1 MTPRPASTL
10 YIHIPFCRSKCAYCD
25 FYSMAGR
32 QPEYEEY
39 VEAVLAEWRLRRGE
53 LPCAPQTIY
62 LGGGTPSLLP
72 LGNLEKLLAGL
83 QLRPARMLEVT
94 IEANPEDVTPRWIQA
109 VSSMG
114 ISRISIGVQS
124 FSSTELR
131 AIGRRHSPDEALR
144 ALDALSASGIN
155 YSADLIY
162 GLPAQSL
169 PDWEENLRRLLA
181 YRPPHFSAYL
191 LSYEPGT
198 PLYARLQLHRL
209 EQATDRTALAMYTRL
224 CHCAARAG
232 YHHYEISN
240 FSQPGREAIHNSAY
254 WDSTPYLGLGPG
266 AHSLDKG
273 GVRRFNPS
281 AVSRY
286 ISALRQGR
294 TLCVIDPETP
304 QNRANDIIITAL
316 RRDCGLD
323 LTDIDPRFRPEV
335 MQNARRLVS
344 QGCLIH
350 DGPRLIIPEH
360 RWLTADAILR
370 DLII

>member
-53 LPCAPQTIY
+53 LPCAPQTLY

-94 IEANPEDVTPRWIQA
+94 IEANPEDVTPRWIQV

-181 YRPPHFSAYL
+181 YRPPHFSAYF

-198 PLYARLQLHRL
+198 PLYARLQQHLL
-209 EQATDRTALAMYTRL
+209 EQATDETALAMYTRL
-224 CHCAARAG
+224 CLCAAQAG

-240 FSQPGREAIHNSAY
+240 FSLPGREGH
-254 WDSTPYLGLGPG
+254 PQLGVLGRYPLSGAWPG
-266 AHSLDKG
+266 CTFA
-273 GVRRFNPS
+273 
-281 AVSRY
+281 
-286 ISALRQGR
+286 RQGR
-294 TLCVIDPETP
+294 GPTFQSPCRKPLYQRSPPGPHAV
-304 QNRANDIIITAL
+304 RH
-316 RRDCGLD
+316 
-323 LTDIDPRFRPEV
+323 RP
-335 MQNARRLVS
+335 
-344 QGCLIH
+344 
-350 DGPRLIIPEH
+350 
-360 RWLTADAILR
+360 
-370 DLII
+370 

>member
-53 LPCAPQTIY
+53 LPCAPQTLY

-72 LGNLEKLLAGL
+72 LGDLEKLLAGL

-94 IEANPEDVTPRWIQA
+94 IEANPEDVTPRWIQV

-124 FSSTELR
+124 FSTTELQ
-131 AIGRRHSPDEALR
+131 AIRRRHSPDETLR

-240 FSQPGREAIHNSAY
+240 FSLPGREAIHNSAY

-294 TLCVIDPETP
+294 TPCVIDPETP